1 MVNLEIKYDKNS
13 IIKILK
19 NKKIKVTPNRFKVA
33 FELFNSDEHPSID
46 ELHQKIVKNNETQIS
61 FTSVYNIVKL
71 FENAG
76 LVKEILIEN
85 KIHYDSNITPHAHFI
100 CKNCGKVQDIELD
113 KLDFLDEKKLFN
125 FKNFSEEDL
134 KSNKID
140 SVEITF
146 YGICGECLKE
156 ENSEK

>member
-156 ENSEK
+156 ENSEA

>member
-1 MVNLEIKYDKNS
+1 MEVKYDKNS

-46 ELHQKIVKNNETQIS
+46 ELHQKLVKNNDNRIS

-76 LVKEILIEN
+76 LVKEISIEN

-100 CKNCGKVQDIELD
+100 CKKCGRIQDIELD
-113 KLDFLDEKKLFN
+113 KINFLDEKKLFN
-125 FKNFSEEDL
+125 FKTFNEEEL
-134 KSNKID
+134 KDNKID
-140 SVEITF
+140 SVEINF
-146 YGICGECLKE
+146 YRTCGECLKE
-156 ENSEK
+156 ENSEA

>member
-1 MVNLEIKYDKNS
+1 MEVKYDKNS

-33 FELFNSDEHPSID
+33 FELFNCDEHPSID
-46 ELHQKIVKNNETQIS
+46 ELHQKLVKNNDNRIS

-100 CKNCGKVQDIELD
+100 CKKCGRIQDIELD
-113 KLDFLDEKKLFN
+113 KLDFLDEKKLLN
-125 FKNFSEEDL
+125 FKTFTEEDL
-134 KSNKID
+134 KNNKID
-140 SVEITF
+140 SVEINF

-156 ENSEK
+156 ENSEA